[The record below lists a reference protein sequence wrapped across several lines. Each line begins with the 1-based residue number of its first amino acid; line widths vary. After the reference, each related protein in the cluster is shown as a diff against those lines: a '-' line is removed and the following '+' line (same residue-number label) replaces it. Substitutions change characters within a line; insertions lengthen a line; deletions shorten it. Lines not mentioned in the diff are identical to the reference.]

1 MRISRSS
8 SPLVSLL
15 VLSVFACSSTDETP
29 TPSDASAVDGST
41 PDASAEDSGSVDGG
55 TVDAD
60 AAVTSDSST
69 SDVVVRTDV
78 KLTGF
83 VHPIDLYVPPG
94 ATRVVVFLH
103 GGGGSKSQGAEQ
115 LGLRIEAKDG
125 TVTYD
130 KAWLLANRIA
140 FVIPQGQAPNGQRG
154 YTWTNYVMTS
164 GVDDIAFLTAL
175 TSAIRGG
182 TLDSSLPALPKIAV
196 AGHSNGGMMTNRLWC
211 EAPNLFDAFVSFAG
225 PASVHLGV
233 GGDHACAPSARKPYL
248 GYVGDQDTV
257 LQTSGKSDV
266 ATWTV
271 APTLANTPG
280 FVDPDLVN
288 EAFFHREVRVPK
300 TCAGVASDPVT
311 VGPLTTFSDCSGK
324 IRLVRVQGADHCLSG
339 ALCTYGFGSK
349 SGPSIGQVVGK
360 RVIDL
365 LAEFFVAQVP

>member
-1 MRISRSS
+1 MRFSRSFL
-8 SPLVSLL
+8 PLATLL
-15 VLSVFACSSTDETP
+15 ALSAFACSSTDETP
-29 TPSDASAVDGST
+29 TPRDASVLEGST
-41 PDASAEDSGSVDGG
+41 PDASAEDAGSVDGG
-55 TVDAD
+55 AVDAD
-60 AAVTSDSST
+60 ATPSSDSST

-130 KAWLLANRIA
+130 KAWLSANRIA

-164 GVDDIAFLTAL
+164 GVDDMAFLAAL
-175 TSAIRGG
+175 TAAIRGG
-182 TLDSSLPALPKIAV
+182 SLDPSLPALTKVAV

-233 GGDHACAPSARKPYL
+233 GADHACAPSVQKPYI

-257 LQTSGKSDV
+257 LQTSDKSDV

-271 APTLANTPG
+271 TPTLANTPG
-280 FVDPDLVN
+280 FVDPDIVN
-288 EAFFHREVRVPK
+288 EAFFHRDVRVPK
-300 TCAGVASDPVT
+300 TCAGVAAAPVT

-324 IRLVRVQGADHCLSG
+324 IKLVRVQGADHCLSG
-339 ALCTYGFGSK
+339 ALCSYGFGSK
-349 SGPSIGQVVGK
+349 SGPSLGQVVGR

>member
-1 MRISRSS
+1 M
-8 SPLVSLL
+8 PLVPLL
-15 VLSVFACSSTDETP
+15 ALSPIACSSTDDTP
-29 TPSDASAVDGST
+29 TPNDASAVETST
-41 PDASAEDSGSVDGG
+41 PDTGAEDSGALDGG
-55 TVDAD
+55 ATLDAD
-60 AAVTSDSST
+60 ATPASDSST
-69 SDVVVRTDV
+69 SQVVVRTDV
-78 KLTGF
+78 KLAGF

-103 GGGGSKSQGAEQ
+103 GGGGSKSQAAEQ
-115 LGLRIEAKDG
+115 LGLRTEAKDG

-130 KAWLLANRIA
+130 SAWLSANHIA

-164 GVDDIAFLTAL
+164 GVDDMAFMTAL
-175 TSAIRGG
+175 ASAIRSGG
-182 TLDSSLPALPKIAV
+182 LDPSLPALSKVAV

-211 EAPNLFDAFVSFAG
+211 EAPSSFDAFVSFAG
-225 PASVHLGV
+225 PASVHLGI
-233 GGDHACAPSARKPYL
+233 GADHACAPSSTKPYI

-288 EAFFHREVRVPK
+288 EAFFHRDVRVPK
-300 TCAGVASDPVT
+300 ACAGAPSAPVT

-324 IRLVRVQGADHCLSG
+324 IKLVRVQGADHCLSG

-349 SGPSIGQVVGK
+349 SGPSLGQVVGK
-360 RVIDL
+360 RVADL
-365 LAEFFVAQVP
+365 LSEFFVSQVP

>member
-1 MRISRSS
+1 M
-8 SPLVSLL
+8 LL
-15 VLSVFACSSTDETP
+15 LSTFACSSADETV
-29 TPSDASAVDGST
+29 TPADASSLDGST
-41 PDASAEDSGSVDGG
+41 PEASSEDSGAVDGG
-55 TVDAD
+55 LVDAD
-60 AAVTSDSST
+60 ATPSSDSST
-69 SDVVVRTDV
+69 ADVVVRTDV

-83 VHPIDLYVPPG
+83 VHPIDLYVPSG

-103 GGGGSKSQGAEQ
+103 GGGGSKTQGAEQ
-115 LGLRIEAKDG
+115 LGLRTEAKDG

-140 FVIPQGQAPNGQRG
+140 FVIPQGQAPSGQRG

-164 GVDDIAFLTAL
+164 GVDDMAFLTSL
-175 TSAIRGG
+175 TTAIRSGS
-182 TLDSSLPALPKIAV
+182 LDPSLPALTKVAV

-211 EAPNLFDAFVSFAG
+211 EAPSLFDAFVSFAG

-233 GGDHACAPSARKPYL
+233 GADHTCAPSIPKPYL

-271 APTLANTPG
+271 TPSLANTPG
-280 FVDPDLVN
+280 FVDPDIVN
-288 EAFFHREVRVPK
+288 EAFFHRDVRVPK
-300 TCAGVASDPVT
+300 TCTGVAAAPAT

-339 ALCTYGFGSK
+339 TLCSYGFGSK
-349 SGPSIGQVVGK
+349 SGPSIGQIVGR